1 MVRGCS
7 SDEDGIDAGGAGVT
21 EVLETLTPAQDQP
34 NFTLPPVVGDT
45 RDCIGSTCPA
55 DPTTYAS
62 YQTVDGA
69 LESCA
74 RFPA

>member
-1 MVRGCS
+1 MVRDRLAHG
-7 SDEDGIDAGGAGVT
+7 DGIDAGGAGVT
-21 EVLETLTPAQDQP
+21 EVLETLTPAQEQP

-62 YQTVDGA
+62 FQTVNGT

-74 RFPA
+74 RLPA